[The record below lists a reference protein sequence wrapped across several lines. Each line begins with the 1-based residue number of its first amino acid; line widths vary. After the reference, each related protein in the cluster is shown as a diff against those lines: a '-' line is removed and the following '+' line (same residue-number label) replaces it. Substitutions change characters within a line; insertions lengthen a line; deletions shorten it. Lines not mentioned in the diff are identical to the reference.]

1 MILTARVAEDCIPEY
16 RLLEVLPMF
25 AVSDRGGEG
34 GARARLRD
42 RVGNGSVN
50 HLEDVIWVKAALHLL
65 GRLNEKERHG
75 YITRALDNAIRAYQR
90 DRGLRRD
97 GYLNPGGETECTL
110 CVELA
115 RLAGRARP

>member
-1 MILTARVAEDCIPEY
+1 MPGMMVPGEDGQQ
-16 RLLEVLPMF
+16 RT
-25 AVSDRGGEG
+25 
-34 GARARLRD
+34 RLRS

-50 HLEDVIWVKAALHLL
+50 HPEDILWVKAALQLL
-65 GRLNEKERHG
+65 GRFNEQERHG
-75 YITRALDNAIRAYQR
+75 YITRALDSAIRGYQR

-97 GYLNPGGETECTL
+97 GHLNPGGETECTL